1 MEEKIYEIN
10 FDNKELLQQVYLSLT
25 AATRFTISDKG
36 ADDKELLFF
45 TRVII

>member
-10 FDNKELLQQVYLSLT
+10 FDNRFIYHLT

>member
-1 MEEKIYEIN
+1 MTEPLK
-10 FDNKELLQQVYLSLT
+10 DHLT

-45 TRVII
+45 TRVIIQYTYSR